1 MSRKISYWEYQ
12 SYFENLEVVIVG
24 AGIVGISTAYYL
36 SLKYPNKRIL
46 VVESS
51 GIPRGAS
58 TRNAGFACFGSIT
71 EIMDDL
77 ELMPED
83 FVMDLIQKRYLG
95 LQNLQKE
102 FGVDFL
108 EMKMSGGYELF
119 TDDEEAIFQQAH
131 SQIKILNE
139 KIYKQ
144 TGLTEVFEVE
154 NESQKFGFKRIKHVI
169 KNNYEGVLNPMKIL
183 QGYELKLKDRPNV
196 QILKG
201 MPVKDFEDHS
211 NGVHL
216 QLSNGWNI
224 STKDLILATNG
235 FTKHFYP
242 NLDIHPARNQIILTA
257 PIKDLALEGS
267 FHYNKGY
274 YYFRQV
280 GQRVLLGGAR
290 VIDQDREQT
299 EKFALTDVIQ
309 DELKSFLYQ
318 HINVGPET
326 AIDMQWSGIMG
337 LGAKKKPIVERV
349 SDHVILAVRLGGMG
363 IAIGSLIGQE
373 AANIIN

>member
-1 MSRKISYWEYQ
+1 LSRKISYWEYQ
-12 SYFENLEVVIVG
+12 SYFENLEAVIVG

-36 SLKYPNKRIL
+36 SLKHPNKKIL
-46 VVESS
+46 VLDSS

-71 EIMDDL
+71 EILDDL
-77 ELMPED
+77 EVMSED
-83 FVMDLIQKRYLG
+83 FVMKLIERRYLG

-102 FGVDFL
+102 FGADYL

-119 TDDEEAIFQQAH
+119 TDDEEVIFEKA
-131 SQIKILNE
+131 SSEIQILNQKILD
-139 KIYKQ
+139 Q
-144 TGLTEVFEVE
+144 TGLKDVFEIE
-154 NESQKFGFKRIKHVI
+154 MDTQKFGFNRIKHVI

-183 QGYELKLKDRPNV
+183 QGFEMKLKDHPNV
-196 QILKG
+196 HILKG
-201 MPVKDFEDHS
+201 MQVKHFEDS
-211 NGVHL
+211 TSGVQL
-216 QLSNGWNI
+216 QLVNGWNI
-224 STKDLILATNG
+224 TSKELILATNG
-235 FTKHFYP
+235 FTQRFFPH
-242 NLDIHPARNQIILTA
+242 LDIHPARNQIILTA
-257 PIKDLALEGS
+257 PIKDLALDGS

-280 GQRVLLGGAR
+280 DQRILLGGAR
-290 VIDQDREQT
+290 IIDKDREQT
-299 EKFALTDVIQ
+299 NEFALTDVIQ

-318 HINVGPET
+318 HINIGPDT

-337 LGAKKKPIVERV
+337 LGAEKKPIVKRV

-373 AANIIN
+373 AADMID